1 MDLKKLK
8 LAIEQAEKVCNEMNK
23 CANKFILQDS
33 INMLNEAITVTRCC
47 TLLVCVDDNDLPN
60 LTKEKEYEMLAETN
74 RHYNIIDDNENDVLI
89 SKKYFVKVVK
99 ELVVKSEQV
108 CDCKKHS
115 IKTNYGFEICT
126 KCNNEFDD

>member
-1 MDLKKLK
+1 
-8 LAIEQAEKVCNEMNK
+8 
-23 CANKFILQDS
+23 
-33 INMLNEAITVTRCC
+33 
-47 TLLVCVDDNDLPN
+47 
-60 LTKEKEYEMLAETN
+60 MLAETN